1 MQTENN
7 FMRLREV
14 QNKVSY
20 SAPQIWRLEKAGKF
34 PKRIR
39 IGENRVAWLES
50 EVNGWV
56 DDKIRRSR
64 MQTVLREA

>member
-64 MQTVLREA
+64 TQMVGEA